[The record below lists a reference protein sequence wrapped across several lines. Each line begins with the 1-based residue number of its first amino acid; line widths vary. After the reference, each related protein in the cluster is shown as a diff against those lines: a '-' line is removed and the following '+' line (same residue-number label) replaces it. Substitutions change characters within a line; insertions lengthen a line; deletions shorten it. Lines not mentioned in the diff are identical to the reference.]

1 MTLALDFSLRME
13 DCSGQRVLVSALL
26 RPSTGAVRLEGVA
39 LQVVSADGD
48 PLGVRMLLPIAG
60 ELHHPML
67 STVELKCGDLPRGA
81 RVLGT
86 AWNGSDV
93 VEAVLPTEAFTALEK
108 HVRARGRIVGFAT
121 GTDVELVEGAERRRL
136 AALYPWIE
144 EPRVPRAAG
153 ELEVVDDEATDVVDE
168 IVDTLGLDDAS
179 AEWLKDLLH
188 EE

>member
-1 MTLALDFSLRME
+1 ME

-26 RPSTGAVRLEGVA
+26 RPSTGTVRLEGVA
-39 LQVVSADGD
+39 LQVVSPDGE

-81 RVLGT
+81 RVVVT
-86 AWNGSDV
+86 AWSGAEV
-93 VEAVLPTEAFTALEK
+93 VEAVLPTEPFTALEK
-108 HVRARGRIVGFAT
+108 HVRARGRIVGYAPAT
-121 GTDVELVEGAERRRL
+121 AVELVEGDERRRL
-136 AALYPWIE
+136 AALYPWVE
-144 EPRVPRAAG
+144 EPRVPKIAG
-153 ELEVVDDEATDVVDE
+153 ELEVVDDDGGDDVVDE
-168 IVDTLGLDDAS
+168 IVDHLGLDDAS